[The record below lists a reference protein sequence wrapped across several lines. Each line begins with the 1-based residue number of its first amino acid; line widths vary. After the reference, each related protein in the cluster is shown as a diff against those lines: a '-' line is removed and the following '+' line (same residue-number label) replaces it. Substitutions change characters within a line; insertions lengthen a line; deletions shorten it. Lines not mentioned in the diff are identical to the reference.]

1 MHITE
6 EPVANA
12 IFGSSVKRKALQF
25 LFSSQASVSERG
37 LARAIG
43 ASHVS
48 VNKAMKKLEDLNV
61 VKHTKVGNSIV
72 WRLNEDSFARR
83 YIGLVVGGIDR
94 TPLEYVKR
102 KIRDSVL
109 LINGV
114 LEYAESRM
122 LEKCAGTSLPR
133 IREAYIF
140 GSVAERTARP
150 ESDIDVLLVL
160 DPSGDRVAFDAM
172 LMGTLGIEVY
182 GKIGSE
188 MQFHTYGRDAVAR
201 NKPHWLR
208 KAIMEGIKVF

>member
-12 IFGSSVKRKALQF
+12 IFGSSVKRKILQF
-25 LFSSQASVSERG
+25 LFSSQSSVSERG
-37 LARAIG
+37 LARVIG

-48 VNKAMKKLEDLNV
+48 VNKAMKRLEDLNV

-72 WRLNEDSFARR
+72 WQLNEDSFARR

-94 TPLEYVKR
+94 TPIEYVKR
-102 KIRDSVL
+102 KIRDSIA

-114 LEYAESRM
+114 LEYAESQAPPKKNKR
-122 LEKCAGTSLPR
+122 GLPR

-140 GSVAERTARP
+140 GSVAAGTSSP

-160 DPSGDRVAFDAM
+160 DPPGDRTPFDIM
-172 LMGTLGIEVY
+172 LMGTLGSEVF

-188 MQFHTYGRDAVAR
+188 MSFHTYGRNEVAR
-201 NKPHWLR
+201 NKPQWLR
-208 KAIMEGIKVF
+208 KAITDGIRVY